1 MENRMVIEDCI
12 KVFTVNKEIYIHN
25 EDIINEM
32 EKYYEKY
39 EEKEI
44 IILSEFIKFVKN
56 RLNMD
61 DRYMK
66 RYEMYKRRELF
77 DWFYSEE
84 FKEKMSE
91 INIRD
96 KSNIEYYVYLSNKK
110 MSNEIKKMK
119 LMIRYMIIVI
129 IVMMMM
135 NVYVN

>member
-110 MSNEIKKMK
+110 MNNEIKKMK